1 MSGSD
6 HQSGA
11 ESVTTGA
18 GQSSPDSSPR
28 MDTTVRRV
36 AAVVG
41 ILAGITAIISFVLE
55 RGLISLILI
64 GVLFLISAMVFAL
77 TTARKS
83 DGASRKKLAGAV
95 ALLFAFTLIG
105 GGLEGGIVGYKI
117 APTSPTQDKVAPS
130 TPAGLGVSRVEPSH
144 VDLSWAKA
152 TDNVKVR
159 GYVVL
164 RDGKRIAEVD
174 SASFSDTTIEPQT
187 HYAYRVEAFDAAGNH
202 SAPSDPV
209 VVSIPARVTITS
221 LADGEQAP
229 ESFPVSGTYQD
240 LRPGEEIWVLVNPE
254 GLGFYPQNG
263 PARAVP
269 GSGLWQN
276 QNISLGGEPGTTA
289 EIRVVVVKSHA
300 MQSDFRGFVSQCR
313 QGCPRLE
320 VLPDGVEPGVAVN
333 VTKR

>member
-11 ESVTTGA
+11 GPGA
-18 GQSSPDSSPR
+18 TNANQSSQGSSPW
-28 MDTTVRRV
+28 MDTAAVRV
-36 AAVVG
+36 ATVVG
-41 ILAGITAIISFVLE
+41 ILAGITAIISFALE

-64 GVLFLISAMVFAL
+64 GLVFLVLAVVFAR
-77 TTARKS
+77 TIARKS
-83 DGASRKKLAGAV
+83 NGRSMDRRKHKGAV
-95 ALLFAFTLIG
+95 ILLLAFTLIG
-105 GGLEGGIVGYKI
+105 GGLEGGIVGYKV
-117 APTSPTQDKVAPS
+117 ASPAQDKMAPS
-130 TPAGLGVSRVEPSH
+130 TPAGLRASRIEPSH
-144 VDLSWAKA
+144 VDLSWTKA
-152 TDNVKVR
+152 TDNVEVR

-164 RDGKRIAEVD
+164 RDGKRIADVN
-174 SASFSDTTIEPQT
+174 STPFSDTTVEPQT
-187 HYAYRVEAFDAAGNH
+187 HYAYMVEAFDAAGNH

-209 VVSIPARVTITS
+209 PVSIPARVTITS
-221 LADGEQAP
+221 PAGGEKLP
-229 ESFPVSGTYQD
+229 ESFPVSGTYRD

-276 QNISLGGEPGTTA
+276 ENISLGGVPGTTA
-289 EIRVVVVKSHA
+289 EIRVVVVTSHA
-300 MQSDFRGFVSQCR
+300 MQSDFRDFVSQCR
-313 QGCPRLE
+313 QGCPRLK